1 MDYRQRCEPLPNW
14 IPFWI
19 LYFLLFF
26 PSSPTSRC
34 SNMSPLTCFCVCLPF
49 LLHDPWCWLPRV
61 VVSLFG
67 ACCLVAWQFFGLLLG
82 CNCGSWPLRIRSF
95 LALVVFFLFF
105 PPNFRTTQTRRRIHA
120 FIAPFL
126 TSNTTTHIYGIH
138 IIIGYYPPLL
148 RIYLYTYHIFS
159 KSLNFSARI
168 INVNDNGDR
177 RRERWP
183 CFFIFTESVLFYV
196 CESSETG

>member
-19 LYFLLFF
+19 LYFLLFL

-34 SNMSPLTCFCVCLPF
+34 SNTPPLTCFCVCLPF

-95 LALVVFFLFF
+95 LALVVFFFVLPAKF
-105 PPNFRTTQTRRRIHA
+105 PDYTDTKTNTCIHRTIPH
-120 FIAPFL
+120 IKH
-126 TSNTTTHIYGIH
+126 NHTHPRHPYH
-138 IIIGYYPPLL
+138 HRLLPTPPPHLPL
-148 RIYLYTYHIFS
+148 HLPHLQQISQLQRKDHQ
-159 KSLNFSARI
+159 RQ
-168 INVNDNGDR
+168 R
-177 RRERWP
+177 
-183 CFFIFTESVLFYV
+183 
-196 CESSETG
+196 